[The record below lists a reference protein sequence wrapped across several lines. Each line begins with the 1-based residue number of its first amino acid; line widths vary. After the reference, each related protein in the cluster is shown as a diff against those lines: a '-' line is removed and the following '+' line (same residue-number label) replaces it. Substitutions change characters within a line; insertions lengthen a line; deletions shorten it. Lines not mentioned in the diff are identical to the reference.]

1 LRAREVPRWYEEG
14 MILYLTGEKL
24 SAPPAMPVEPSQTSE
39 HAKMERSYALARER
53 VADLARRRG
62 KNALWE
68 ILQNP
73 SAEDLAWFKKANQ
86 TTVFFRIVPA
96 RRWETVRLEASKTG
110 GAVRVRASRRA
121 SPRRRLLELV
131 HCE

>member
-1 LRAREVPRWYEEG
+1 VPRWYEEG

>member
-1 LRAREVPRWYEEG
+1 MRARGLPPWYEEG

-24 SAPPAMPVEPSQTSE
+24 STPPAISAKASTMAER
-39 HAKMERSYALARER
+39 AKMERSYALARER
-53 VADLARRRG
+53 VAELARRRG
-62 KNALWE
+62 ENALWE